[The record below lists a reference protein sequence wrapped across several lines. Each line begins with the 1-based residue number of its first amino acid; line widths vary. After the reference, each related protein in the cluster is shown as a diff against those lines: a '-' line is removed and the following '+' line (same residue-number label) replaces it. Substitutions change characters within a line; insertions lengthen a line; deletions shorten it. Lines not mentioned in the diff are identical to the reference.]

1 MTSAAESIT
10 ESLRRTRQLMVQVC
24 LLVCVCACAHMC
36 TFIPQYLLACLS
48 CFFCLFISLTIIQRS
63 TYFVPLLCFFACI
76 GGGKKCKHSH
86 DFW

>member
-24 LLVCVCACAHMC
+24 LLVCVVLVLICALLSLSICLRVFLASSV
-36 TFIPQYLLACLS
+36 YLS
-48 CFFCLFISLTIIQRS
+48 HLTIIQQS